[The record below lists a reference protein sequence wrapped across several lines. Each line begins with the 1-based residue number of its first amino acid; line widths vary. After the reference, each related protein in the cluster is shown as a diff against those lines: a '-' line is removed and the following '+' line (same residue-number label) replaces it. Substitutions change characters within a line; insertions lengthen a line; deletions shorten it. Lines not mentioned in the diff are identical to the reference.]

1 MFPSNEILNVNVPSL
16 QEPDPHCASCHG
28 TFVEQV
34 SLNPSSNVIRVLVCS
49 YARMLIRSISIFP
62 LTSHTI
68 HPPTGVTSPIRHLS
82 HSHCLLQ
89 LGEGGDDDPRSFA
102 RENENA
108 ERIENIFLGLAG
120 LMASAPTARSPRPTG
135 RNQGAFPPHFARLGD
150 ASPGPG
156 TRTSATA
163 PAAEIGEQ
171 RGIRW
176 STPGGGIRL
185 EVRSGIE
192 PGAGRTRTWAYTT
205 GGGPQESQGNAG
217 AGFRNAANLPTNF
230 PSFPE

>member
-1 MFPSNEILNVNVPSL
+1 
-16 QEPDPHCASCHG
+16 
-28 TFVEQV
+28 
-34 SLNPSSNVIRVLVCS
+34 
-49 YARMLIRSISIFP
+49 MLIRSISIFP

-68 HPPTGVTSPIRHLS
+68 PHWRHPSDSLS
-82 HSHCLLQ
+82 LAFAFAAAILQ

-120 LMASAPTARSPRPTG
+120 LMASAPAARSPRPTA

-150 ASPGPG
+150 APPGPG
-156 TRTSATA
+156 TRASATA
-163 PAAEIGEQ
+163 PATDIGEQ

-185 EVRSGIE
+185 EVRSGVE